1 MKKNMKKYFLIAF
14 ATVLFSSCGDEFLTV
29 ENPTQDPIEDY
40 YTTLPHLQEAMV
52 SAYCPMHWTDWSM
65 SQYNPL
71 LIMSD
76 IMADQIW
83 VGGADAT
90 DNKYWHEMMNY
101 SADPKNCMTSI
112 WTDAYSGVKRC
123 NDVFTYLEWTKAA
136 GNIDDEAAKSYQ
148 AQTYLLR
155 AYYYTWLW
163 KFWGNVV
170 YYDKNLES
178 PFIGTQYTADEVYS
192 FIISDLDKC
201 IALIDALPMKRADD
215 EAGYVSQA
223 VVYMLYAEV
232 VLYQKDTAKYANALS
247 YLKQII
253 SSGEYDLYDYSKL
266 FTLEGEWCCESIWE
280 VGYKTDGQ
288 VRSYDNVLAAG
299 GTILPRLIG
308 AYNLKTNTEGHAAG
322 WGFCP
327 VRKETYDSFSATDV
341 RRKATCFD
349 ASGYDYEKRY
359 QDTGY
364 FLEKYQG
371 STVDE
376 SAGDGAPDMR
386 FGNNLRLYR
395 YSETLL
401 YAAELALATGSDA
414 AEAKGWL
421 NKVHSRAGLTDEL
434 ELTLANIQK
443 ERALEFVGE
452 GKRYWDLIR
461 WDLAQTVLV
470 PDTYGYRTNAWDATR
485 KYLPIPS
492 TEIDAAQGTLKQ
504 NENY

>member
-1 MKKNMKKYFLIAF
+1 MKMNAKKYFLIAV
-14 ATVLFSSCGDEFLTV
+14 ATLLFSSCGDKFLV
-29 ENPTQDPIEDY
+29 VDNPTQDPIEDY

-52 SAYCPMHWTDWSM
+52 SAYCPLHWTDWSM
-65 SQYNPL
+65 SQYNPIL
-71 LIMSD
+71 VMSD

-90 DNKYWHEMMNY
+90 DNKYWHDMMNY
-101 SADPKNCMTSI
+101 SADAKNCMSSI

-123 NDVFTYLEWTKAA
+123 NDVITYVGWTRNA
-136 GNIDDEAAKSYQ
+136 GNLDEEGAKPFLAQ
-148 AQTYLLR
+148 AYLLR

-178 PFIGTQYTADEVYS
+178 PFIGKQYTADEIYA
-192 FIISDLDKC
+192 FIIEDLDRC
-201 IALIDALPMKRADD
+201 ADLDVLPMKRPDA
-215 EAGYVSQA
+215 EVGYATKA
-223 VVYMLYAEV
+223 VMAMLYTEV
-232 VLYQKDTAKYANALS
+232 VLYQKDTEKYAKALN
-247 YLKQII
+247 YLKEVIA
-253 SSGEYDLYDYSKL
+253 SAEYDLYDYTKL
-266 FTLEGEWCCESIWE
+266 FTLDGEWCCESIWE

-308 AYNLKTNTEGHAAG
+308 AYNLKTNAENHASG

-327 VRKETYDSFSATDV
+327 VRKETYDLFAADDV
-341 RRKATCFD
+341 RRRATCFD
-349 ASGYDYEKRY
+349 ASPYEYEKRY

-371 STVDE
+371 AAADE
-376 SAGDGAPDMR
+376 ANGDGAPDMR

-395 YSETLL
+395 YSEALL
-401 YAAELALATGSDA
+401 YAAELALYIGSDA
-414 AEAKGWL
+414 ADAALWL
-421 NKVHSRAGLTDEL
+421 NKVHKRAGLTDEL
-434 ELTLANIQK
+434 TLTLANIQK
-443 ERALEFVGE
+443 ERELEFVGE
-452 GKRYWDLIR
+452 GKRYWDLVR
-461 WDLAQTVLV
+461 WDLASTVLV
-470 PDTYGYRTNAWDATR
+470 PDSYGYRTNSWSASK

-504 NENY
+504 NEY